1 MLNEFFLLDNYVYL
15 FYFGFIIFL
24 QSSIGVGILVLGTPF
39 LLMLNYEIVEI
50 YFILLPI
57 SIITSLINLFVIAN
71 LNKDKKISYPNYK
84 KKFFLVCLPSVF
96 IGLLILKFFKIYINF
111 KILVSLIIFISV
123 FTVIFKNN
131 IKIKIE
137 FFQSYILS
145 LIGIVHGL
153 TNSGGTLMSLSL
165 SSINNKE
172 FSRYNITYFY
182 LFLASFQYF
191 LTILLFKKN
200 FIIPLNYNLFWL
212 IPLSITFGN
221 ILNIYIEEKKYKF
234 IVNFLAILSA
244 ITLLLNH

>member
-1 MLNEFFLLDNYVYL
+1 MLNELFLLDNYIYL
-15 FYFGFIIFL
+15 IYFGFIIFL

-39 LLMLNYEIVEI
+39 LLILDYEIVDI

-57 SIITSLINLFVIAN
+57 SIITSFINLFVIAN
-71 LNKDKKISYPNYK
+71 LNKYKKISYPNYT
-84 KKFFLVCLPSVF
+84 KKFFLICLPSVF

-123 FTVIFKNN
+123 FTVTFKKN
-131 IKIKIE
+131 IKIKID
-137 FFQSYILS
+137 FFQPYILS
-145 LIGIVHGL
+145 LVGIVHGL

-165 SSINNKE
+165 SSINDKE

-200 FIIPLNYNLFWL
+200 IIIPFNYNLIWL
-212 IPLSITFGN
+212 IPLSISVGN
-221 ILNIYIEEKKYKF
+221 ILNFYIEEKKYKF
-234 IVNFLAILSA
+234 IVNLLAILSA